1 MFNRLRELRDLKN
14 IENTLKSCANSHSE
28 FFLWYNENNERVKS
42 ESKILSVEFKK
53 EIVAVFETQV
63 ITSKNIDTQIF
74 LYHEQKQILFKG
86 IVLNVEDEK
95 VTISINPKIFMEEKR
110 DRGRFYFKKIDVLVK
125 VAALIK
131 GKLQTFF
138 VNLDNISEGGMCI
151 VVPVEEKANYSTDM
165 TIDLLKIEG
174 IKLPE
179 KIEGHIVHLTHSKSN
194 DEEEVIKIGIQFKM
208 SSPIIKEVML
218 VMGRN

>member
-14 IENTLKSCANSHSE
+14 IENTLKGCVSSQSD

-42 ESKILSVEFKK
+42 DSKILSVEFNK
-53 EIVAVFETQV
+53 EIVGVFETKV

-86 IVLNVEDEK
+86 TVVNVEGDK
-95 VTISINPKIFMEEKR
+95 VTISISPKIFMEEKR

-151 VVPVEEKANYSTDM
+151 VVPVEEKVNYSTEM